1 MFVRIRKNADKC
13 NRLRTIG
20 KKRATCAKMHLRT
33 LARRGNRE
41 VKVGDDRNG
50 AAVLFWTRACRIGDY
65 LSNVIRDRDSR
76 PPESAG
82 VYVVSKCPWEGMPSK
97 SSGVVYVGQARYL
110 RSRIGA
116 LFCDLLGFTGDE
128 YSDGEAYEHGGGH
141 FLWYHYCI
149 AHAVEPSNLYVGWCS
164 PCRCLD
170 CAEAKLRD
178 LMDIRWNWYPTR
190 SCEHHIPALELSHN
204 CSTSVLPFAGSRRQ
218 HDTGK
223 N

>member
-1 MFVRIRKNADKC
+1 MD
-13 NRLRTIG
+13 LG
-20 KKRATCAKMHLRT
+20 K
-33 LARRGNRE
+33 LARLADHG

-50 AAVLFWTRACRIGDY
+50 AAVPRGTRAYRIGLY
-65 LSNVIRDRDSR
+65 LDNVTRDRDSR

-82 VYVVSKCPWEGMPSK
+82 VYVISERPWNEMPNK
-97 SSGVVYVGQARYL
+97 SSGIIYVGQARYL

-116 LFCDLLGFTGDE
+116 LLCDLLGFTGDE

-141 FLWYHYCI
+141 FLWHHYCI

-204 CSTSVLPFAGSRRQ
+204 CSTSVLPSAGSRRQ